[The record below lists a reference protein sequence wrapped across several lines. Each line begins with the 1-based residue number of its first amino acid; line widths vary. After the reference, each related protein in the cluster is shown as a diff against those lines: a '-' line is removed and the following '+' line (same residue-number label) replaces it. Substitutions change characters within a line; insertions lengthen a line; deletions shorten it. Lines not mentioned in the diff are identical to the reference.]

1 MDIPAGG
8 VLPRTLQ
15 APLALAP
22 PPAAVLPAPLAA
34 GPVEALVVA
43 ARPAPGPTGSWSLEL
58 EIDGERVQMSSAT
71 LLAAGTRLLLRA
83 LSAQR
88 VRVEQVLDDAPR
100 LQPLRNALRADLPA
114 QLPLREAIG
123 RIALLAAEPA
133 LPEPLRAR
141 IGELLARLPAPEG
154 LQQAAGL
161 RAAVLNSGSF
171 LEPRLRELL
180 TAAVTSP
187 LPPIAAR
194 AEAGLALAAPAPP
207 TATGSAA
214 PSPPGAPSAPGAPAA
229 AAAPAAGARA
239 ALAALLR
246 LVLPVPPARVA
257 RPDGAAAAPSPAA
270 APRPGAAPTTAT
282 PLYDGQGALM
292 RGVDPARVGVAPAPG
307 LPAGSAAAAAP
318 VPAPVRASGPSSD
331 AAAGATGTAATPAEP
346 QPPAVPAVPRAGGGG
361 PLPVPG
367 TPAPAGT
374 PPAGA
379 VPTAPVAPAAAS
391 ANAAEAGRRPEAFAA
406 TPGSPAGGAGPA
418 ALPAAPADVA
428 ADLKGRLFV
437 LLEAVSA
444 WLRERADTAHVAR
457 PGAGDATPVRP
468 LYTARGV
475 FAGDATPGQTALP
488 VAVAAELPAP
498 RIAQQ
503 ASAYDPARPR
513 DPGDLVETLM
523 RYVVGALA
531 RTRVHQLGA
540 HPESHRQSD
549 SGAVQ
554 AWSVEIPIAH
564 GGRLDALELQVEDH
578 GRREGPHGPERLWQV
593 LMSLELDQV
602 GALHALLRLSG
613 ARLATTL
620 WVENPATLV
629 AARDT
634 LAELGDCLR
643 AEGIEVTRLEC
654 LPGTPPPRARVHDAL
669 LDVRT

>member
-8 VLPRTLQ
+8 LLPRALQ
-15 APLALAP
+15 AQLALAP

-34 GPVEALVVA
+34 GAVEALVVA

-71 LLAAGTRLLLRA
+71 LLAAGTRVLLRA
-83 LSAQR
+83 LSPQR

-123 RIALLAAEPA
+123 RIAVLAAEPA

-180 TAAVTSP
+180 TVAVTSP
-187 LPPIAAR
+187 PPATAAL
-194 AEAGLALAAPAPP
+194 AEARLAAPAPP
-207 TATGSAA
+207 SVTGSAA
-214 PSPPGAPSAPGAPAA
+214 PAASGAPVPPGAPAA
-229 AAAPAAGARA
+229 AAPPAARARE

-246 LVLPVPPARVA
+246 LVLPVRPASAA
-257 RPDGAAAAPSPAA
+257 RPDGATGAPSASATPLPAT
-270 APRPGAAPTTAT
+270 APTPAT

-292 RGVDPARVGVAPAPG
+292 RGVGPVQVGVAPAPE

-318 VPAPVRASGPSSD
+318 VAATARASGPASQ
-331 AAAGATGTAATPAEP
+331 ALAGTSGTAATSAEP
-346 QPPAVPAVPRAGGGG
+346 PFPAAPVPPRAGGGA
-361 PLPVPG
+361 PLPLPG
-367 TPAPAGT
+367 TAAPGGAPPSGAAPPSSV
-374 PPAGA
+374 PPAA
-379 VPTAPVAPAAAS
+379 TA
-391 ANAAEAGRRPEAFAA
+391 ANAAVPGRQPEAVAA
-406 TPGSPAGGAGPA
+406 APGSPAGGAGPA

-437 LLEAVSA
+437 LLEAASA
-444 WLRERADTAHVAR
+444 WLRERADTAHMPR
-457 PGAGDATPVRP
+457 PGAGEATPLRP

-475 FAGDATPGQTALP
+475 FAGDATPGQSALP
-488 VAVAAELPAP
+488 AAVATEQPAP
-498 RIAQQ
+498 RIAPQ
-503 ASAYDPARPR
+503 ASGYEPARPR

-540 HPESHRQSD
+540 HPESQRQSD

-564 GGRLDALELQVEDH
+564 GGRLDALEMQVEDH
-578 GRREGPHGPERLWQV
+578 GRREGPQGPERLWQV
-593 LMSLELDQV
+593 LMSLELEQV
-602 GALHALLRLSG
+602 GAMHALLRLSG

-643 AEGIEVTRLEC
+643 AEGVEVTRLEC